1 MEASLVEKANT
12 TIIVTKITGTSKV
25 LAFIILFELNLFT
38 IIAVKINEPIN
49 I

>member
-25 LAFIILFELNLFT
+25 LAFYNTF
-38 IIAVKINEPIN
+38 
-49 I
+49 